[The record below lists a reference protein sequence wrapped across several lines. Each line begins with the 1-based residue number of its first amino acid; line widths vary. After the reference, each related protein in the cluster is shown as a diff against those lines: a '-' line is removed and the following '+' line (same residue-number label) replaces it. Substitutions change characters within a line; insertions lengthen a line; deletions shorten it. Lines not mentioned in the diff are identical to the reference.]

1 MLDESSAIV
10 KNSDVAGL
18 CSSREGLK
26 LQQCAKAV
34 CSLHTSFP
42 LKPPFLSTVELLR
55 RGASMNPQS
64 QLCKVCPPLFAAA
77 SHLTRFII
85 PHCDQKK
92 LDMIKTNPNLVSESL
107 RSVARAVLLAHVLT
121 SVLCRQAFARYKRML
136 EQNDNKGLAVC
147 TAASSFT
154 WRCFTRAQDTSAAC
168 DAALSVLDAT
178 PSPSCKVGRTCA
190 QSHPA
195 SCPPPPTPARLHTQF
210 TLCRRD
216 TGTLDLY
223 AKRH

>member
-1 MLDESSAIV
+1 MKHSSCSNAPKPCAHCTVIPSQTPIPLHSRTAQAWRLNESPIA
-10 KNSDVAGL
+10 
-18 CSSREGLK
+18 
-26 LQQCAKAV
+26 
-34 CSLHTSFP
+34 
-42 LKPPFLSTVELLR
+42 TVQ
-55 RGASMNPQS
+55 GH
-64 QLCKVCPPLFAAA
+64 PPLFAAA

-92 LDMIKTNPNLVSESL
+92 LDMVKTNPNLVSESL
-107 RSVARAVLLAHVLT
+107 RSVARVVLLAHVLI

-154 WRCFTRAQDTSAAC
+154 WRCFTLAQDTSAAC

-195 SCPPPPTPARLHTQF
+195 SCPPPPHPCASAHAVHSLSQRY
-210 TLCRRD
+210 RD
-216 TGTLDLY
+216 AGPICEAPLTGVVLQLVSSI
-223 AKRH
+223 R

>member
-1 MLDESSAIV
+1 MKHSSCSNAPKPCAHCTVIPSQTPIPLHSRTAQAWRLNESPIA
-10 KNSDVAGL
+10 
-18 CSSREGLK
+18 
-26 LQQCAKAV
+26 
-34 CSLHTSFP
+34 
-42 LKPPFLSTVELLR
+42 TVQ
-55 RGASMNPQS
+55 GH
-64 QLCKVCPPLFAAA
+64 PPLFAAA

-92 LDMIKTNPNLVSESL
+92 LDMVKTNPNLVSESL
-107 RSVARAVLLAHVLT
+107 RSVARVVLLAHVLI

-195 SCPPPPTPARLHTQF
+195 SCPPPPHPCASAHAVHSLSQRY
-210 TLCRRD
+210 RD
-216 TGTLDLY
+216 AGPICEAPLTGVVLQLVSSI
-223 AKRH
+223 R